1 MVLRPEALRRRLLK
15 LEQVISG
22 LEGLG
27 AEDHPSGLSPR
38 DRWALERGLQL
49 GAEIVLDIGNHILSA
64 HYGVSA
70 ENHEDVI
77 TQLHAR
83 GVIAESL
90 RERLRELGG
99 FRNILVDDYVR
110 LDADRMES
118 FASRAPGDFAAF
130 AHAVRVWIAST
141 LDA

>member
-1 MVLRPEALRRRLLK
+1 MVLRPDALRRRLLK
-15 LEQVISG
+15 LEEVISG
-22 LEGLG
+22 LEEIG
-27 AEDHPSGLSPR
+27 AEGTGGASQPR

-77 TQLHAR
+77 TQLHTR
-83 GVIAESL
+83 GVIDDAL
-90 RERLRELGG
+90 RERLRGLGG
-99 FRNILVDDYVR
+99 FRNVLVHDYVR
-110 LDADRMES
+110 LDVDRVES

-130 AHAVRVWIAST
+130 AHAVREWIAAT
-141 LDA
+141 LGA